1 MKESQKQWQY
11 NGVNCNTMTSKE
23 IKLIQYAL
31 QFLLAEWDEEIKH
44 ELKRKD
50 ITKKYIQDTID
61 SCIERTREIGYEL

>member
-1 MKESQKQWQY
+1 
-11 NGVNCNTMTSKE
+11 MTSKE

-61 SCIERTREIGYEL
+61 SYIERTREIGYEL

>member
-61 SCIERTREIGYEL
+61 SYIERTREIGYEL